1 MPSLSPASCLRKEDG
16 SKTVLSR
23 RILNGIMRK
32 AVNMVTLSPPSP
44 EGVCELVGEEE
55 EEEGLVV
62 RGLDADVVVA
72 IVGTVGVVF
81 PNVVKMFP
89 LKKREHS

>member
-1 MPSLSPASCLRKEDG
+1 M
-16 SKTVLSR
+16 
-23 RILNGIMRK
+23 
-32 AVNMVTLSPPSP
+32 
-44 EGVCELVGEEE
+44 GEVEE

-72 IVGTVGVVF
+72 IVGTVGVGF